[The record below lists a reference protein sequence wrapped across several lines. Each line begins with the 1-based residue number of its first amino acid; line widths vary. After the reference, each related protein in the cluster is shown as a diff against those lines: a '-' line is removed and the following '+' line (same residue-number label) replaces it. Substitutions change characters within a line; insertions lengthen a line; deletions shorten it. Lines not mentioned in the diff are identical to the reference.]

1 MEVLAVNVWPAM
13 MKRKTAAA
21 YCDLSEAA
29 FEKEVFAGRIH
40 APVILGGRSHWHRET
55 LDADLKRIAGVGG
68 DWRTESNLYAA

>member
-1 MEVLAVNVWPAM
+1 MNTWPAM

-29 FEKEVFAGRIH
+29 LEREVLSGRIH
-40 APVILGGRSHWHRET
+40 SPVILGGRAHWHRET

-68 DWRTESNLYAA
+68 DWRSESNLYAA